1 MTTFKKITLTSA
13 VAFALFAFNACGDD
27 SSTSGSSDGS
37 NRGGIPDTV
46 ETFMELLDY
55 DCGESQKCIATY
67 LVEFNDKAVCD
78 GEDGWVFGTL
88 IEKMDCDFAESSDS
102 HDDEDYSSD
111 SEDEDYSSDSED
123 DYSSDSKKG
132 HSSSSVKSQSSSS
145 ESEVPKSYAEAK
157 VMPSGTYDCIKY
169 KCFSTEFLNKEF
181 LADGKY
187 GEMLDTRDGQVY
199 KTTEIC
205 DRNNENCQTW
215 MAQNLNY
222 APDENHV
229 HSLGDYA
236 WSGCYGGKADSCAKY
251 GRLYTWE
258 VAMDKA
264 GCGHGESCNN
274 SYEGSQGICPA
285 GWHLPSYN
293 EWETLFWNVGGENVA
308 GRMLKS
314 EEGWNY
320 YSESAKGIDYYGF
333 SALPAGRRD
342 DNGDFNSAGD
352 RAPFWSS
359 SEDNIYYTYDMVLY
373 HKYLGAYLYDD
384 SKYDAISVRC
394 IKDN

>member
-1 MTTFKKITLTSA
+1 MKTIKKLGLVSA
-13 VAFALFAFNACGDD
+13 VAFAMLAFSACDD
-27 SSTSGSSDGS
+27 SSSASSDETGTS
-37 NRGGIPDTV
+37 SSSV
-46 ETFMELLDY
+46 ETSDLD
-55 DCGESQKCIATY
+55 ESTSSVDKKSSGNESTEKDKSSSSVKGSEP
-67 LVEFNDKAVCD
+67 VEV
-78 GEDGWVFGTL
+78 
-88 IEKMDCDFAESSDS
+88 SS
-102 HDDEDYSSD
+102 SSAK
-111 SEDEDYSSDSED
+111 ETKN
-123 DYSSDSKKG
+123 SSDSK
-132 HSSSSVKSQSSSS
+132 SSSSVKSGDSSSS
-145 ESEVPKSYAEAK
+145 EGGESDNGSI
-157 VMPSGTYDCIKY
+157 YDA
-169 KCFSTEFLNKEF
+169 TTNTLTD
-181 LADGKY
+181 L
-187 GEMLDTRDGQVY
+187 RDGQTY
-199 KTTEIC
+199 KTVKIG
-205 DRNNENCQTW
+205 NQTW

-264 GCGHGESCNN
+264 GCGYGESCNN

-293 EWETLFWNVGGENVA
+293 EWETLFRNVGGENVA

-342 DNGDFNSAGD
+342 DNGDFSSAGD
-352 RAPFWSS
+352 RALFWSS
-359 SEDNIYYTYDMVLY
+359 SEHNISYTYDMVLY
-373 HKYLGAYLYDD
+373 HKYLGAYLYDG
-384 SKYDAISVRC
+384 SKYDAFSVRC
-394 IKDN
+394 VKDSD

>member
-1 MTTFKKITLTSA
+1 MKYVKKIFLIGAAGLTFFVFSA
-13 VAFALFAFNACGDD
+13 CDD
-27 SSTSGSSDGS
+27 SSSAGGDETETNALSCSAEMSSASRHCEDCKDEAISSSGKSNDPAEATDKSSDSKDNPSSAGTSTKSSASEEPDSSGSEGVEGSSASVPSGSSDAS
-37 NRGGIPDTV
+37 V
-46 ETFMELLDY
+46 Y
-55 DCGESQKCIATY
+55 DA
-67 LVEFNDKAVCD
+67 DKNALKD
-78 GEDGWVFGTL
+78 L
-88 IEKMDCDFAESSDS
+88 
-102 HDDEDYSSD
+102 
-111 SEDEDYSSDSED
+111 
-123 DYSSDSKKG
+123 
-132 HSSSSVKSQSSSS
+132 
-145 ESEVPKSYAEAK
+145 
-157 VMPSGTYDCIKY
+157 
-169 KCFSTEFLNKEF
+169 
-181 LADGKY
+181 
-187 GEMLDTRDGQVY
+187 RDGQVY
-199 KTTEIC
+199 KTIKIG
-205 DRNNENCQTW
+205 NQTW

-264 GCGHGESCNN
+264 GCGYGESCNN

-293 EWETLFWNVGGENVA
+293 EWETMFRNVGGENVA

-320 YSESAKGIDYYGF
+320 YSESTKGIDYYGF

-352 RAPFWSS
+352 RALFWSS
-359 SEDNIYYTYDMVLY
+359 SEHNILYTYGMVLY
-373 HKYLGAYLYDD
+373 HKYLGAYLYDE
-384 SKYDAISVRC
+384 SKYDAFSVRC
-394 IKDN
+394 IKDSD

>member
-1 MTTFKKITLTSA
+1 MNTIKKIGLVSA

-27 SSTSGSSDGS
+27 SGSSSGPGD
-37 NRGGIPDTV
+37 NGG
-46 ETFMELLDY
+46 
-55 DCGESQKCIATY
+55 
-67 LVEFNDKAVCD
+67 
-78 GEDGWVFGTL
+78 
-88 IEKMDCDFAESSDS
+88 DFAESSDS
-102 HDDEDYSSD
+102 RDDEDYSS
-111 SEDEDYSSDSED
+111 SHSGEGAPESSADED
-123 DYSSDSKKG
+123 DYSSDSDEDDCSSDSKKG
-132 HSSSSVKSQSSSS
+132 DSSSSSRIIASSSGAEQTS
-145 ESEVPKSYAEAK
+145 WPEGVKPSGYYAENCPA
-157 VMPSGTYDCIKY
+157 GLDCKDATSSLEY
-169 KCFSTEFLNKEF
+169 LNQET
-181 LADGKY
+181 LAIGKY

-394 IKDN
+394 LKDN